1 MRPGLF
7 VSNDRRLRPPEGEV
21 SAHLLPVPVRVEQS
35 CHTASTR
42 QPAQVRKHRIGERG
56 SAAVHQH
63 LTGACRP
70 HQDITPGAGEHH
82 ETLAHRDDSG
92 AFLGES
98 GTRKGWQGQTQDAA

>member
-1 MRPGLF
+1 M
-7 VSNDRRLRPPEGEV
+7 SNDRRLGPPEGEV
-21 SAHLLPVPVRVEQS
+21 SARLLPVPVRVEQG
-35 CHTASTR
+35 CDAASTR
-42 QPAQVRKHRIGERG
+42 QPAQALNYRIGERG

-98 GTRKGWQGQTQDAA
+98 RAQGRQGQTQDAA